1 MTQTSLCEGLPL
13 SSSAPS
19 PPLLHLVLLVS
30 GPLGAGF
37 DCDSALPKV
46 HHFNAVRAVTHA
58 SKQNFK

>member
-1 MTQTSLCEGLPL
+1 MGGGAFP
-13 SSSAPS
+13 SAPS